1 MKKTLALCLLTLL
14 CGCSQPA
21 PPAASGTPVASASP
35 VTQDFSSIKDKSVK
49 DFSMAPFGGMSKD
62 LSVLIGSKL
71 ESGKGAYVPF
81 MEPSSGNKVIIAFI
95 PGADATE
102 VDARTAS
109 QMKVSG
115 QLKPIE
121 DAALV
126 KSVEG
131 KLGGSLFQQDGKP
144 VYLLLANDPWPPA
157 GAAPT
162 PKGTP

>member
-1 MKKTLALCLLTLL
+1 MKKTLALCVLTML

-21 PPAASGTPVASASP
+21 PPAASGTPVAATP
-35 VTQDFSSIKDKSVK
+35 VSQDFTSLKDKSVK
-49 DFSMAPFGGMSKD
+49 DFAVAPFGGMSKD
-62 LSVLIGSKL
+62 LSNLVGTKL
-71 ESGKGAYVPF
+71 ESGKGAYVPM
-81 MEPSSGNKVIIAFI
+81 MEPSSGNKFVIAFI
-95 PGADATE
+95 PGADPGE
-102 VDARTAS
+102 IDGRTAS
-109 QMKVSG
+109 QLKVSG

-126 KSVEG
+126 KSLEG

-144 VYLLLANDPWPPA
+144 VYLLLASDPWPSA

>member
-1 MKKTLALCLLTLL
+1 MKKTMALCLLTLL

-21 PPAASGTPVASASP
+21 PPAVSGTPVAATP
-35 VTQDFSSIKDKSVK
+35 VTQDFSSLKDKSIK
-49 DFSMAPFGGMSKD
+49 DLAVAPFGGFSKD
-62 LSVLIGSKL
+62 LSALLGTKL
-71 ESGKGAYVPF
+71 EPGKGAYVPL
-81 MEPSSGNKVIIAFI
+81 MEPSSGSKFIIAFI
-95 PGADATE
+95 PGVDPAE
-102 VDARTAS
+102 VDGRTAG

-121 DAALV
+121 DAGLA

-144 VYLLLANDPWPPA
+144 VYLVLESDPWPA